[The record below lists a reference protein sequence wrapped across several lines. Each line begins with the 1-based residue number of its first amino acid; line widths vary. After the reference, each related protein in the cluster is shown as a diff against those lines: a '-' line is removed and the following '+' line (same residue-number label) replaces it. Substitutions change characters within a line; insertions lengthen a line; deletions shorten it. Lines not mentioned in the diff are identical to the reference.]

1 MQTEILY
8 SCFLRSAG
16 LNTDTRT
23 LQAGQMY
30 LALKGENFNGN
41 LFAGRALEMGAA
53 FVVCDEKPDVTDKRI
68 LLVEDGLKALQDLA
82 RHHREVWGG
91 RVIAVCG
98 SNGKTTTKE
107 LITRAL
113 GAEKKVF
120 ATPGNLNNHIGVP
133 LSLLR
138 IQPEHE
144 LAVIEMGANHAG
156 EIAELCEIAR
166 PDSGLITNIGKDH
179 LEGFGSIENTAEA
192 NAELFDF
199 LERNEGLAFIN
210 TSDEWNLRLQHR
222 TLRQF
227 TFPGE
232 TDDAFCRLLPSG
244 FFLRIETAHGIAESR
259 LTGKYNFHNLACA
272 LAVAKYYG
280 IAEKNALEAVC
291 SYEPGNNRSQLI
303 DTGRN
308 RIISDAYNANP
319 SSVLAALENLAEVSS
334 SQKWAVLGDMLELG
348 ADSEKE
354 HAELG
359 EWASAHPEI
368 IFFVV
373 GKEMQAFAAACPQ
386 ARYFSEKVAL
396 EEFLKEENPS
406 EKIILLKASRGM
418 KLETLLPLL

>member
-41 LFAGRALEMGAA
+41 LFAARALEAGAA
-53 FVVCDEKPDVTDKRI
+53 FVVCDEMPDVTDKRI
-68 LLVEDGLKALQDLA
+68 LMVEDGLKALQDLA

-91 RVIAVCG
+91 GVIAVCG

-210 TSDEWNLRLQHR
+210 TGDEWNLRLQHR
-222 TLRQF
+222 THRHF
-227 TFPGE
+227 TFPAE

-244 FFLRIETAHGIAESR
+244 FFLRIETSQGTAESR

-272 LAVAKYYG
+272 LAVAKFYG
-280 IAEKNALEAVC
+280 ISEGNALEAVC

-303 DTGRN
+303 DTGQN

-354 HAELG
+354 HAALG

-368 IFFVV
+368 IFFAV

-386 ARYFSEKVAL
+386 ARYFPEKAGL
-396 EEFLKEENPS
+396 EDFLKDENPS
-406 EKIILLKASRGM
+406 GKTILLKASRGM